1 MLRGMPGRAL
11 EEVVARLRAV
21 VDTDHALELRR
32 RSALEPAADPGAH
45 ERTVARDRRAVAQ
58 VGRRP
63 LPEPSLGELAQ
74 VHPVHEA
81 ERQPED
87 VVGEVAERA
96 VTLRGSPVEQGLR
109 DDADE
114 SLRTVEDPVQTLRE
128 LGGWKLPGGGIR
140 DADERGVRGRVPA
153 VDDAVADRHGRHPRH
168 PEARQLGERVG
179 LRLHVHRVELDPP
192 RREELLRLGARR
204 SAGTIVEPGTA
215 HALTS
220 RGRSPASCSRR
231 PSRHP

>member
-1 MLRGMPGRAL
+1 MIRCGWAPPGAREVRIRRGGNGSRHPPPGDAAACSERAAYVPITRCGWAPPGRVRSASDAAGTGLVTPHPGDAAARSARAGASPERVGEGEAGERVDRERLGRCEAVALDEDVELAQVLRGMPGRAL

-58 VGRRP
+58 VGGRP

-96 VTLRGSPVEQGLR
+96 VTLRGSPIEQGLR

-114 SLRTVEDPVQTLRE
+114 
-128 LGGWKLPGGGIR
+128 
-140 DADERGVRGRVPA
+140 
-153 VDDAVADRHGRHPRH
+153 
-168 PEARQLGERVG
+168 
-179 LRLHVHRVELDPP
+179 
-192 RREELLRLGARR
+192 
-204 SAGTIVEPGTA
+204 
-215 HALTS
+215 
-220 RGRSPASCSRR
+220 
-231 PSRHP
+231 